1 MISLILGR
9 SADSD
14 VMLYDSSVSGTHARL
29 ALADDGKITVEDLK
43 SANGTYVNG
52 KPVRMALL
60 SSDDILKLGN
70 CLIPWKTLFERAN
83 GYHQSIQAA
92 RTITLGRDVSNNV
105 PLDHPS
111 VSRKHAC
118 LFQLTDGT
126 VIFEDL
132 GSSNGSRVN
141 GQKINRC
148 KLFRGESLMLGL
160 LSVDWEALLNSPS
173 VPGPSLLKKEEA
185 SREKTPSNILKDRT
199 PYKNAGLLKGV
210 LIGLAIVAIG
220 ALLYFFVIKPY
231 FLMPDIDGQIPGS
244 SGTASAEQINPAA
257 YPGNDASLSDLV
269 QYVEQCVFLIETSDK
284 LGYNLSMGT
293 GFFVSSVGVGVT
305 NYHVM
310 EGYSKFRVKTIKG
323 EVFEISR
330 IIKSNKKQDYAIF
343 QVSNSTGRKFPS
355 LPIAKEM
362 PRKGDPVFVVGNPQG
377 IESTLSKG
385 VVSAIRGDYN
395 KTTGKFNK
403 GDALIQIDASISPGS
418 SGSPV
423 MNMKGEVIGIAT
435 MILSGENTQNLNFA
449 VNIKILDL
457 D

>member
-14 VMLYDSSVSGTHARL
+14 VMFSDNSVSGSHARL
-29 ALADDGKITVEDLK
+29 TLADDGKVTVEDLK

-70 CLIPWKTLFERAN
+70 CLIPWKTLLERAN
-83 GYHQSIQAA
+83 GYHQNIQAA
-92 RTITLGRDVSNNV
+92 RSITLGRDVSNNL

-118 LFQLTDGT
+118 LYQLTDGT
-126 VIFEDL
+126 VIVEDL
-132 GSSNGSRVN
+132 GSSNGSRIN
-141 GQKINRC
+141 GQKINKC
-148 KLFRGESLMLGL
+148 KLYRGESLVLGL
-160 LSVDWEALLNSPS
+160 LAVDWESLLNSPS
-173 VPGPSLLKKEEA
+173 VPGPSSLKKEKTF
-185 SREKTPSNILKDRT
+185 REKSPSNTFKDNT
-199 PYKNAGLLKGV
+199 PNKNAGLLKGV
-210 LIGLAIVAIG
+210 FIGLAVVVIG

-244 SGTASAEQINPAA
+244 SGTPSSEQINPAA
-257 YPGNDASLSDLV
+257 YPANDASFSDLV

-284 LGYNLSMGT
+284 LSYNLSMGT
-293 GFFVSSVGVGVT
+293 GFFVSSSGVGVT

-310 EGYSKFRVKTIKG
+310 EGYSKFRAKTIKG

-343 QVSNSTGRKFPS
+343 QVSNSTGKKFPS

-362 PRKGDPVFVVGNPQG
+362 PRKGDAVFVVGNPQG

-385 VVSAIRGDYN
+385 VVSAIRGNYN
-395 KTTGKFNK
+395 KSTGKFDK

-449 VNIKILDL
+449 VNIKILEL